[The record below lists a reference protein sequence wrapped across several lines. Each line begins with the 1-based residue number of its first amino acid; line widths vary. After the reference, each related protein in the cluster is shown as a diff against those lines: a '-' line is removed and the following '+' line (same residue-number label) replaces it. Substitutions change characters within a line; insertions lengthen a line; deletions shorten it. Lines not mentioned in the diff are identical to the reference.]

1 MSEQAGVLELEALA
15 AKVQETY
22 EEFTQSVK
30 DLGNKAVGRSKM
42 GGSFLRWIGGSHI
55 STPRDQL
62 CEVFLTKVQ
71 TQLEFF
77 TTALEGASQEEQAR
91 ACAVLAD
98 VMLQPVPVKSNS
110 TTDLMKRAMVSQFRP
125 FLPYL
130 TRKKLGECLER
141 MTSAYQ
147 RRQMLPVEKELVQDM
162 EALLR
167 P

>member
-1 MSEQAGVLELEALA
+1 MREQAAAVELEALA

-22 EEFTQSVK
+22 EEFTQSVR
-30 DLGNKAVGRSKM
+30 DLGNKAAGRSKM

-55 STPRDQL
+55 TTPRDQL
-62 CEVFLTKVQ
+62 CEEFLTKVQ
-71 TQLEFF
+71 SQLEFF
-77 TTALEGASQEEQAR
+77 TMAMEGASPEEQAR

-98 VMLQPVPVKSNS
+98 VMLQPVPVKSNA

-130 TRKKLGECLER
+130 TREKLAECLER

-147 RRQMLPVEKELVQDM
+147 RRQMLPVEKELVKAM
-162 EALLR
+162 EDLLR
-167 P
+167 A